1 MSQSHHPS
9 EETLLAHAAGSLDA
23 AFRVV
28 VATHLA
34 TCAACRE
41 TVLQAERVGGAV
53 MAGLE
58 DAPMAEGAL
67 ARVMARL
74 DEPERVAPAVAA
86 PAGLPAALAGYE
98 VGKWRKLVP
107 GIAIAPVSGTARGRA
122 GLHLLRLE
130 PGVRLAGHG
139 HGGMEMTV
147 VLEGAIE
154 DRSGRYDA
162 GDVAENAEDAH
173 HAPVAVGERP
183 CVCLVALEGKLRFH
197 HWLVRM
203 LQPLFG
209 V

>member
-1 MSQSHHPS
+1 M
-9 EETLLAHAAGSLDA
+9 AGAAGTVAGEKPVSESRDHLRTVASLLPYLWPKGDVA
-23 AFRVV
+23 SHVRVV
-28 VATHLA
+28 IAVVFLVLAKVANVMVPIA
-34 TCAACRE
+34 YAR
-41 TVLQAERVGGAV
+41 AV
-53 MAGLE
+53 
-58 DAPMAEGAL
+58 DAL
-67 ARVMARL
+67 V
-74 DEPERVAPAVAA
+74 PE
-86 PAGLPAALAGYE
+86 GLPEGLPVALAGYA
-98 VGKWRKLVP
+98 VGKWRKVVP

-147 VLEGAIE
+147 VLDGAIE
-154 DRSGRYDA
+154 DSHGTYSA

-173 HAPVAVGERP
+173 HAPVAVGERA

>member
-1 MSQSHHPS
+1 MSQMHHPS
-9 EETLLAHAAGSLDA
+9 GETLLAHAAGSLDA

-74 DEPERVAPAVAA
+74 DEPETAVPAVV
-86 PAGLPAALAGYE
+86 PEGLPVALAGYA
-98 VGKWRKLVP
+98 VGKWRKVVP

-147 VLEGAIE
+147 VLDGAIE
-154 DRSGRYDA
+154 DAHGTYSA

-173 HAPVAVGERP
+173 HAPVAVGERA